1 MKDAFLKY
9 LSFEKRLSPH
19 TITSYSNDLEQFLH
33 FYKKYSFNDS
43 IQKIDKRVIRSWIV
57 ELSLQDLSPKSI
69 NRKLATLKS
78 FFKYLIKRCS
88 IKLNPTS
95 GINSLKTNQKIPEFI
110 KEKDMMYLFDNLE
123 LEDSF
128 KGIRDL
134 LILELLYGVKCN

>member
-69 NRKLATLKS
+69 NRKLSTLKS
-78 FFKYLIKRCS
+78 FFNYLIKRCS

-95 GINSLKTNQKIPEFI
+95 
-110 KEKDMMYLFDNLE
+110 
-123 LEDSF
+123 
-128 KGIRDL
+128 
-134 LILELLYGVKCN
+134 